1 MDVLRL
7 ERFRKAESKRHSFD
21 RVAGSDREGALRLF
35 GGKQARMPLLVSNRG
50 YGIAAAASRTALLC
64 NVRTFGTY
72 LHTAG
77 DGQID
82 YYFILGKDR
91 EEIVKQYKEL

>member
-1 MDVLRL
+1 MAWISSTVPPRP
-7 ERFRKAESKRHSFD
+7 S
-21 RVAGSDREGALRLF
+21 
-35 GGKQARMPLLVSNRG
+35 
-50 YGIAAAASRTALLC
+50 ALLC

>member
-1 MDVLRL
+1 
-7 ERFRKAESKRHSFD
+7 
-21 RVAGSDREGALRLF
+21 
-35 GGKQARMPLLVSNRG
+35 
-50 YGIAAAASRTALLC
+50 
-64 NVRTFGTY
+64 VRTFGTY

-91 EEIVKQYKEL
+91 DEIVKQYKEL